1 MTALHLVDGSALADL
16 AGYLVRLL
24 RYDRAAV
31 VHLRADGAVLG
42 TFGRV
47 PFGGGTS
54 GVVALRTTELAD
66 PVRLDATVS
75 AGRLLDA
82 LAAVEEGS
90 RGANSGDAN
99 SGDATSEDVKSEGAK
114 SEDAGPEDA
123 ESGGGKSE
131 GGESE
136 GAQSKG
142 GHPGVGHPDAD
153 RSDHPK
159 TTAVV
164 DVPPEVTGPP
174 WTAMLPPR
182 TGWAQLASLPI
193 AGLVRE
199 VAEAVGRFRGR
210 TEALAAE
217 ERTRAALDRMAED
230 VWSRALSGVPG
241 THLPLR
247 AAHAA
252 ASLGF
257 LGSVDAGAEATV
269 LSVGGW
275 LRLDAPYGSV
285 SVRRSGGPSL
295 FVPR

>member
-1 MTALHLVDGSALADL
+1 MTLLRLADASGAADL

-31 VHLRADGAVLG
+31 VHLRADGPVLG

-54 GVVALRTTELAD
+54 GVIALRTNELAEPLRYD
-66 PVRLDATVS
+66 TTVS

-82 LAAVEEGS
+82 LTEVRADDGGAAE
-90 RGANSGDAN
+90 
-99 SGDATSEDVKSEGAK
+99 
-114 SEDAGPEDA
+114 
-123 ESGGGKSE
+123 
-131 GGESE
+131 
-136 GAQSKG
+136 
-142 GHPGVGHPDAD
+142 
-153 RSDHPK
+153 
-159 TTAVV
+159 
-164 DVPPEVTGPP
+164 PPAAMAPPPVTGPP

-182 TGWAQLASLPI
+182 TGWTTLATLPI

-199 VAEAVGRFRGR
+199 VAVAVGRFRGQM
-210 TEALAAE
+210 EALATE
-217 ERTRAALDRMAED
+217 ERTRAVLDRIAED
-230 VWSRALSGVPG
+230 VWSKTLSGTPG

-257 LGSVDAGAEATV
+257 LGAVDAGADATV
-269 LSVGGW
+269 LAVGGW

-285 SVRRSGGPSL
+285 SVRRTGGPSL
-295 FVPR
+295 LLTPGSAAPQRPQSPHGPGGRG

>member
-1 MTALHLVDGSALADL
+1 MTLLRLADASGAADL

-31 VHLRADGAVLG
+31 VHLRADGPVLG

-54 GVVALRTTELAD
+54 GVIALRTGELAESLRVD
-66 PVRLDATVS
+66 TTVS
-75 AGRLLDA
+75 AGQLLDA
-82 LAAVEEGS
+82 STRAPA
-90 RGANSGDAN
+90 D
-99 SGDATSEDVKSEGAK
+99 
-114 SEDAGPEDA
+114 DAGEP
-123 ESGGGKSE
+123 
-131 GGESE
+131 
-136 GAQSKG
+136 
-142 GHPGVGHPDAD
+142 PTV
-153 RSDHPK
+153 
-159 TTAVV
+159 T
-164 DVPPEVTGPP
+164 VPPPVTGPP

-182 TGWAQLASLPI
+182 TGWTTLATLPI

-199 VAEAVGRFRGR
+199 VAVAVGRFRGQM
-210 TEALAAE
+210 EALATE
-217 ERTRAALDRMAED
+217 ERTRAVLDRIAED
-230 VWSRALSGVPG
+230 VWSKTLGGTPG

-257 LGSVDAGAEATV
+257 LGAVDAGAEATV
-269 LSVGGW
+269 LAVGGW

-295 FVPR
+295 LLTPGAPGPRGSRGPQNPQSPQSPHGPGGRG

>member
-1 MTALHLVDGSALADL
+1 MTALHLVDGSAVADL

-66 PVRLDATVS
+66 SVRLDVTVS

-82 LAAVEEGS
+82 LAAVEDEH
-90 RGANSGDAN
+90 
-99 SGDATSEDVKSEGAK
+99 
-114 SEDAGPEDA
+114 
-123 ESGGGKSE
+123 GK
-131 GGESE
+131 
-136 GAQSKG
+136 ASKE
-142 GHPGVGHPDAD
+142 
-153 RSDHPK
+153 
-159 TTAVV
+159 TAVV
-164 DVPPEVTGPP
+164 AAPPEVTGPP

-182 TGWAQLASLPI
+182 TGWVQLASLPI

-199 VAEAVGRFRGR
+199 VAEAVGRFRGH